1 MLRIWNSL
9 PEEVVSADHLSL
21 FIRRLERV
29 RLDQFLI
36 GKIHMLLC
44 VLFYISRSDYYL
56 YLVNL
61 IPALRLAIAPE
72 FFLLLLYARILY
84 VHSGMLK

>member
-1 MLRIWNSL
+1 MCS
-9 PEEVVSADHLSL
+9 V
-21 FIRRLERV
+21 FIF
-29 RLDQFLI
+29 LDL
-36 GKIHMLLC
+36 H
-44 VLFYISRSDYYL
+44 YYL